1 MSKGTMTISST
12 ATIITLTTAS
22 IAIPAVIAVTSSS
35 NAITAAYSGCYHT
48 HIYNWM
54 VQPSLATTAIL
65 TSVTAGFGN
74 LVVAYGYSMVG
85 TSATSCVVSTI
96 VTTTLFVKSATF
108 AGAQY

>member
-1 MSKGTMTISST
+1 MTISAT
-12 ATIITLTTAS
+12 AGIYTLTVAPA
-22 IAIPAVIAVTSSS
+22 AITTVIAVTVPY
-35 NAITAAYSGCYHT
+35 NAVTAAYSGCYHT

-85 TSATSCVVSTI
+85 TSSTSCVVSTI

-108 AGAQY
+108 VGAQY